1 MIFLYHSLYNG
12 DTDVKIS
19 LYYYI
24 IIPAMKEDNGEN
36 TENTIKTGK
45 IQRTRKNKEVCN
57 E

>member
-24 IIPAMKEDNGEN
+24 IIPAMKEYNGEN
-36 TENTIKTGK
+36 TENTIKN
-45 IQRTRKNKEVCN
+45 RKDTKDKKE
-57 E
+57 